1 MGKSRSPCRTMLD
14 FETSFVRKRVV
25 TMSHLSQK
33 FTLRAKRSPTSDVY
47 PQKYEQL
54 GSTVQSSLTIESSS
68 IAKGGKCRRICF
80 SRRI

>member
-14 FETSFVRKRVV
+14 FKTSFVRKRVV
-25 TMSHLSQK
+25 TMSHLSRK
-33 FTLRAKRSPTSDVY
+33 FMLRAKCSPTSDAY
-47 PQKYEQL
+47 SQKYEQL
-54 GSTVQSSLTIESSS
+54 GSTVQSSLAIKSSS

>member
-1 MGKSRSPCRTMLD
+1 MGEVAIAVQDHAGLRDQLSPQT
-14 FETSFVRKRVV
+14 VV
-25 TMSHLSQK
+25 TMAHLSQK
-33 FTLRAKRSPTSDVY
+33 FTLRAKRSPTSDAY
-47 PQKYEQL
+47 SQKYEQL